1 MDYKE
6 TLDYISSINWKG
18 SVLGLERIQTLM
30 EKLGNP
36 QKELKFIHIGGT
48 NGKGSTAAFLSS
60 ILCEAGYKTGL
71 FTSPFIETFNE
82 RMQINNTNISDEEL
96 AEVTSYIRPFADS
109 MEDKPTEFELNTAI
123 SLVYF
128 AKNKCDIVVFEVGM
142 GGSLDSTNIID
153 SPEVAV
159 ITAIG
164 LDHTEELG
172 DTIEK
177 IAQTKSGIIKE
188 GCSVVLYD
196 QVDSVKEVIENRC
209 KEVGAK
215 LFVSEPNEVIFKSV
229 DIEAQ
234 HFSYK
239 DFDELQMPL
248 IGRYQLFNV
257 AVALKVVEVLI
268 SKGWNISKD
277 QIKDG
282 LKKTKWP
289 GRFEVLRKDP
299 IFIVDGAHNPHGI
312 KATSESIKSVFSK
325 ELEEGKKLTFLFGV
339 MADKDYKDMLSQ
351 IVPFAKDF
359 LCVTPDNPRALDSKK
374 LAEVIKEIGVN
385 ARSYD
390 TIEEAIDSALNC
402 NNNCLALGS
411 LYMIGDI
418 KRYIKQK

>member
-6 TLDYISSINWKG
+6 TLDYIGSINWKG
-18 SVLGLERIQTLM
+18 SVLGLDRIQTLM
-30 EKLGNP
+30 DKLGNP
-36 QKELKFIHIGGT
+36 QKGLKFIHIAGT

-177 IAQTKSGIIKE
+177 IAETKSGIIKD
-188 GCSVVLYD
+188 GCSVVLYE
-196 QVDSVKEVIENRC
+196 QIASVKEVIENRC

-215 LFVSEPNEVIFKSV
+215 LFVSEPNEVIFKNV
-229 DIEAQ
+229 DIDAQ
-234 HFSYK
+234 YFSYK

-248 IGRYQLFNV
+248 IGRYQLSNV
-257 AVALKVVEVLI
+257 AVALKVIEVLI
-268 SKGWNISKD
+268 SKGWNISRE
-277 QIKDG
+277 QIIEG

-289 GRFEVLRKDP
+289 GRFEVLRKNP

-312 KATSESIKSVFSK
+312 RATSESIKSVFSK
-325 ELEEGKKLTFLFGV
+325 ELENGEKLTFLFGV
-339 MADKDYKDMLSQ
+339 MEDKDYKDMLSQ
-351 IVPFAKDF
+351 IVPFAKEF
-359 LCVTPDNPRALDSKK
+359 ICVTPDNPRALNAKE
-374 LAEVIKEIGVN
+374 LAKIIKEMGVN
-385 ARSYD
+385 AIDYD
-390 TIEEAIDSALNC
+390 TIEEAIDTALNC